1 MPLPRSHPGFAHSS
15 RHGFTLLELL
25 TVIAIIGVLAAI
37 LFPVLGRVRKA
48 AHATQD
54 LSAMRGLG
62 QAMLLCAAE
71 NKGMI
76 NSWGYASGRMPAGQE
91 TSITNTFWGRA
102 WPYLKS
108 TQLKQLTTANMR
120 EVADD
125 FVSTVVNDER
135 PELIANADGINYTIA
150 FNRQL
155 FSQGAS
161 IPGTS
166 LKYTNFDRLQSVP
179 SPAAAPYIAVGWYGI
194 YSLTP
199 IPFAEATLGTE
210 AAYWPYN
217 GNKTIVVM
225 LDGATSFWGDV
236 MTGPVLKSR
245 SHQP

>member
-1 MPLPRSHPGFAHSS
+1 MPLPRSHPGFARASC
-15 RHGFTLLELL
+15 RGFTLLELL
-25 TVIAIIGVLAAI
+25 TVIAIIGILSAI
-37 LFPVLGRVRKA
+37 LFPVLGHVRKA
-48 AHATQD
+48 ARATQD
-54 LSAMRGLG
+54 LSAMRSLG

-76 NSWGYASGRMPAGQE
+76 NSWGYASGVMPSGQE
-91 TSITNTFWGRA
+91 TSIANTFWGRA

-108 TQLKQLTTANMR
+108 AQLKQLSTDNMKK
-120 EVADD
+120 VADD
-125 FVSTVVNDER
+125 FVSTVINNER

-150 FNRQL
+150 FNRRL
-155 FSQGAS
+155 SSQGAT

-166 LKYTNFDRLQSVP
+166 LKYTNFARIQSVP

-199 IPFAEATLGTE
+199 IPFAEATRGTE

-225 LDGATSFWGDV
+225 LDGSTSFWGDV
-236 MTGPVLKSR
+236 MTGTVLTSR
-245 SHQP
+245 SQ